1 MDHPADTPAQRAKPR
16 VADGFDGRTPTLEA
30 QRRSHMPEENLT
42 TIEEGIRHVQRQ
54 AGDRSGTRAP
64 TDEAVGDPDEGS
76 PEAAGEAGAAA
87 GVVAGSAIAGPI
99 GMVAGAAIGAAAGS
113 AAEGDDDPPAT
124 HDAERKADEYD
135 RWRRND
141 DRP

>member
-1 MDHPADTPAQRAKPR
+1 
-16 VADGFDGRTPTLEA
+16 
-30 QRRSHMPEENLT
+30 MPEESLT
-42 TIEEGIRHVQRQ
+42 TIEEGIRHVERRQ

-64 TDEAVGDPDEGS
+64 TDEAVGDPDERS

-99 GMVAGAAIGAAAGS
+99 GMVAGAAIGAVAGT
-113 AAEGDDDPPAT
+113 AAEGDDDRPAT
-124 HDAERKADEYD
+124 HDAERKADEYE

-141 DRP
+141 DRPEKRGIRGA